1 MIASLVL
8 LAALAG
14 PADDVATLSKEVDAL
29 KKAVADTASQRTVA
43 DLEARLERLAGE
55 LEKVRARNASDDDV
69 RRAVDSLQVQVTDL
83 ERRVSSLRVRGD
95 DTASG
100 FPAGSHA
107 AYDEGFTL
115 RGNDEAMFLRFNA
128 YAQVRYEGI
137 DVEDARE
144 TANASDRSTFTLP
157 RTRLEMT
164 GTAFSPQ
171 LAYRLLVDFTQ
182 SPAILDAWAEWTPRT
197 WLAVRA
203 GRFKVPF
210 SRQRTVAENR
220 FQLTDRAEVTNEF
233 TPDRDIGVELGTT
246 LFDGRLQALVAMQ
259 NGSRLLNAN
268 DNIDFGYAA
277 HVIFEPL
284 GPLSERDEG
293 DAEDVQQPLVS
304 FGGSF
309 LYNLLPTD
317 AAKIGLSEDV
327 DGDGKVDNVAEWE
340 AGAELAARWRGA
352 SLQAELFY
360 RNLDYGKAP
369 PTVNL
374 AGLDRTSTWGTY
386 VQAGYF
392 VVPHKLEVAGRYGYS
407 QPTSFGLDPS
417 LRTAVPADQHEVTAG
432 ISYLI
437 VGRSLKLQLEYSHFE
452 GDNIPEL
459 HGLSRT
465 SSRIRAQLQ
474 VGF

>member
-29 KKAVADTASQRTVA
+29 KKAVSEAASQRTVA
-43 DLEARLERLAGE
+43 DLEARIERLSGE
-55 LEKVRARNASDDDV
+55 LAQTRARNASDDDI
-69 RRAVDSLQVQVTDL
+69 RRAVDSLQAQVTDL
-83 ERRVSSLRVRGD
+83 ERRVASLRVRGD

-115 RGNDEAMFLRFNA
+115 RGNDEGMFLRFNA
-128 YAQVRYEGI
+128 YAQIRYEGI

-164 GTAFSPQ
+164 GTAFTPQ

-182 SPAILDAWAEWTPRT
+182 SPEILDAWAEWTPHP

-203 GRFKVPF
+203 GRFKTPF
-210 SRQRTVAENR
+210 SRQRLVAENK
-220 FQLTDRAEVTNEF
+220 FELTDRAQVTDEF
-233 TPDRDIGVELGTT
+233 TPDRDIGVQLGTT
-246 LFDGRLQALVAMQ
+246 LLDGRLHAQVAMQ
-259 NGSRLLNAN
+259 NGSRGLTN

-277 HVIFEPL
+277 HVTIEPL
-284 GPLSERDEG
+284 GTLTGRDEG

-304 FGGSF
+304 IGGSF

-317 AAKIGLSEDV
+317 AAKIGLSQDV
-327 DGDGKVDNVAEWE
+327 DGDGKVDNVAMWE
-340 AGAELAARWRGA
+340 GGAELAARWRGA

-369 PTVNL
+369 PTVNS
-374 AGLDRTSTWGTY
+374 AGVDRQTSWGTY

-392 VVPHKLEVAGRYGYS
+392 VLPRRLEVAGRYGYS
-407 QPTSFGLDPS
+407 QPVSFGLDAS
-417 LRTAVPADQHEVTAG
+417 LRTAVPAERHEVTAG

-437 VGRSLKLQLEYSHFE
+437 VGRSLKLQLEYSYFE
-452 GDNIPEL
+452 DDNVPEL
-459 HGLSRT
+459 HGLSRI
-465 SSRIRAQLQ
+465 SSRVRAQLQ